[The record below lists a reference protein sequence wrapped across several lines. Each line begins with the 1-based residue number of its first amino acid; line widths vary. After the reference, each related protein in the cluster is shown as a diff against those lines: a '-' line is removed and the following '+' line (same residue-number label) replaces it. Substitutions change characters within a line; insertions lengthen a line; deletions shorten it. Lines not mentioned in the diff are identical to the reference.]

1 MGFSGVREDGMS
13 GINGIFSSKEINNI
27 NLRINKMNEAI
38 AHRGPDYSASLII
51 NNNVAFGHANLNTSN
66 RNSTILQP
74 LTDKK
79 NRWTILL
86 DGTIY
91 NSRNLIKHNNS
102 KTSNLS
108 DAEIILDYLDRYG
121 IKRLLNDLEGDYA
134 ICLYDKN
141 QHRVYLIQD
150 KIGVRPLYYML
161 DSEKLIFSS
170 EIKGILSSGLI
181 EPQFYE
187 DAIDE
192 YLGYRYTRAPYT
204 FFKNI
209 YKVKAGELIIIDK
222 HFNLYRET
230 YWELPYEFNYNKN
243 YDEGKVL
250 YEFKELLINSIKK
263 RAISEVQ
270 VGTYLSGGVDS
281 SIITAITSLLLNK
294 PINTYT
300 IGFDSLNEFKYAKM
314 VADMYDSNQK
324 VIKMDDSSYFSLMN
338 IVTWY
343 KDSPLGIPNEVP
355 LAYMSRI
362 LKEDIRVVL
371 SGEGADELL
380 GGYGRIFRAPFDFR
394 NHFSN
399 KVSFYDYFI
408 SKYEY
413 VPRNIRDRYLKV
425 EKSIRHFFDNNIREE
440 FDLFNNEENVFR
452 FFHKYHLNG
461 LLQRI
466 DMATMSSGIEARFPF
481 LDEDLIEYSYTDIP
495 YDLKLKWNNE
505 CARNQAIKLKANHYS
520 EKLDTPK
527 YILKKIAYDFLPKE
541 IINREKMGFPVPLGE
556 WRQLIQ
562 EQTIKILKE
571 AFWLKSDLIEELIL
585 QIQDKQRAE
594 QILWMFV
601 NVELFRQKYFE
612 KTWKW

>member
-1 MGFSGVREDGMS
+1 MGFGGVRGDGMS

-204 FFKNI
+204 FLK
-209 YKVKAGELIIIDK
+209 
-222 HFNLYRET
+222 T
-230 YWELPYEFNYNKN
+230 Y
-243 YDEGKVL
+243 
-250 YEFKELLINSIKK
+250 IK
-263 RAISEVQ
+263 
-270 VGTYLSGGVDS
+270 
-281 SIITAITSLLLNK
+281 
-294 PINTYT
+294 
-300 IGFDSLNEFKYAKM
+300 
-314 VADMYDSNQK
+314 
-324 VIKMDDSSYFSLMN
+324 
-338 IVTWY
+338 
-343 KDSPLGIPNEVP
+343 
-355 LAYMSRI
+355 
-362 LKEDIRVVL
+362 
-371 SGEGADELL
+371 
-380 GGYGRIFRAPFDFR
+380 
-394 NHFSN
+394 
-399 KVSFYDYFI
+399 
-408 SKYEY
+408 
-413 VPRNIRDRYLKV
+413 
-425 EKSIRHFFDNNIREE
+425 
-440 FDLFNNEENVFR
+440 
-452 FFHKYHLNG
+452 
-461 LLQRI
+461 
-466 DMATMSSGIEARFPF
+466 
-481 LDEDLIEYSYTDIP
+481 
-495 YDLKLKWNNE
+495 
-505 CARNQAIKLKANHYS
+505 
-520 EKLDTPK
+520 
-527 YILKKIAYDFLPKE
+527 
-541 IINREKMGFPVPLGE
+541 
-556 WRQLIQ
+556 
-562 EQTIKILKE
+562 
-571 AFWLKSDLIEELIL
+571 
-585 QIQDKQRAE
+585 
-594 QILWMFV
+594 
-601 NVELFRQKYFE
+601 
-612 KTWKW
+612 

>member
-1 MGFSGVREDGMS
+1 MGFGGVREDGMS

>member
-1 MGFSGVREDGMS
+1 MS

-425 EKSIRHFFDNNIREE
+425 EKSIRHFLIIILEKNLIY
-440 FDLFNNEENVFR
+440 L
-452 FFHKYHLNG
+452 
-461 LLQRI
+461 
-466 DMATMSSGIEARFPF
+466 TMKRMF
-481 LDEDLIEYSYTDIP
+481 LDFFTSI
-495 YDLKLKWNNE
+495 
-505 CARNQAIKLKANHYS
+505 
-520 EKLDTPK
+520 
-527 YILKKIAYDFLPKE
+527 ILMVYY
-541 IINREKMGFPVPLGE
+541 RE
-556 WRQLIQ
+556 
-562 EQTIKILKE
+562 
-571 AFWLKSDLIEELIL
+571 
-585 QIQDKQRAE
+585 
-594 QILWMFV
+594 
-601 NVELFRQKYFE
+601 
-612 KTWKW
+612 

>member
-1 MGFSGVREDGMS
+1 MS